1 MAGNSVLIVG
11 EITGGQLSPI
21 TGELVAAAAPMAQA
35 LGGEVVAALGGAQ
48 VGGLAEEAAALGAH
62 KVYATEHPLLEEYFH
77 VDAHLAVLEGVA
89 QAVDPSVI
97 LMGRT
102 LLGRD
107 VGPRLA
113 FRLGAGLA
121 QDCVRLTLD
130 TESGVLTGERPVY
143 GGASLA
149 RVAVATSP
157 RVATVRPRTFDPVEP
172 DASHQGEVVPF
183 PMDLDPKL
191 GAVKLVEQVRAQAA
205 GVRLEDARI
214 VVAGGRGLGGPEPFE
229 QLEELARL
237 MGGAMGASRAACDAG
252 WLSHSH
258 QIGLTGKSI
267 AAELYITFAIS
278 GASQHVAGMSSVKN
292 TVAVN
297 KDESANIFKEAR
309 YGIVGEWEKV
319 LPAFTNKVRELVGG

>member
-48 VGGLAEEAAALGAH
+48 VGGLGEEAAALGAH
-62 KVYATEHPLLEEYFH
+62 KVYVTEHPLLEEYFH
-77 VDAHLAVLEGVA
+77 VDAHLAVAEGVA
-89 QAVDPSVI
+89 RAVDPSVI

-121 QDCVRLTLD
+121 QDCVRLSLD
-130 TESGVLTGERPVY
+130 AESGVLTGERPVY

-149 RVAVATSP
+149 RVTVATSP
-157 RVATVRPRTFDPVEP
+157 RVATVRPRTFDPVAA

-183 PMDLDPKL
+183 PVDLDPKL

-205 GVRLEDARI
+205 GVRMEDARV

-229 QLEELARL
+229 QLEELARVL
-237 MGGAMGASRAACDAG
+237 GGAMGASRAACDAG
-252 WLSHSH
+252 WLPHSY

-267 AAELYITFAIS
+267 AADLYITFAIS
-278 GASQHVAGMSSVKN
+278 GASQHLAGISSVKN
-292 TVAVN
+292 IVAVN

-309 YGIVGEWEKV
+309 YGIVGDWEKV
-319 LPAFTNKVRELVGG
+319 LPAFADMVRELVGG